1 MHKIKNR
8 ENKNCGNR
16 IKSKIIKMQLT
27 KFVENRENRE
37 NRQNREKLKSKF
49 QINQK

>member
-1 MHKIKNR
+1 MKTHKIKNR

-16 IKSKIIKMQLT
+16 IKSKITKMQLT

-37 NRQNREKLKSKF
+37 NREKLKSKF